1 MGRER
6 PAGGRGDKK
15 GETKLKIETKIGE
28 QRWSDMANKSQREE
42 RADLGKQS
50 RDLKK
55 EKKGVERKENP
66 V

>member
-1 MGRER
+1 
-6 PAGGRGDKK
+6 
-15 GETKLKIETKIGE
+15 
-28 QRWSDMANKSQREE
+28 MANKSQREE

-66 V
+66 VQRPEGRQRERRVQRGSMDFRVW